1 MPGQFMSDLITCQ
14 SVGYRQQG
22 TDILTDIN
30 WKIDRGQ
37 HWAVLGPNGSGKT
50 TLLRIACGYLWPTS
64 GRVLRLGEELIDL
77 GELRRSIG
85 WISSGMIAEIPR
97 WDTGLETVVSG
108 RFAQIGLK
116 RLPDME
122 PTSADFAD
130 ARSELSR
137 LRCESLANKQFGI
150 LSQGERQQV
159 LIARARMAKPLLLVL
174 DEPCAGMDPGVRER
188 FLAWLSEMLNDEVR
202 MTNDEWRTA
211 VSSIRH
217 SSFDIRHSTPT
228 TVLVT
233 HHIEEIVPGFA
244 NTLVLSQGRVHS
256 CGPTDQVVTRE
267 TIETVY
273 RTRLNRLET
282 VGGRRWPLWG

>member
-1 MPGQFMSDLITCQ
+1 MNQLISCED
-14 SVGYRQQG
+14 VGYHQQG
-22 TDILTDIN
+22 TDILTNIN
-30 WKIDRGQ
+30 WQLERGQ
-37 HWAVLGPNGSGKT
+37 HWAVLGPNGCGKT
-50 TLLRIACGYLWPTS
+50 TLLRIACGYLWSTS

-122 PTSADFAD
+122 PTPADFAD
-130 ARSELSR
+130 AHDELAR
-137 LRCESLANKQFGI
+137 LRCESLADKPFGV

-188 FLAWLSEMLNDEVR
+188 FLKWLNEALHHPE
-202 MTNDEWRTA
+202 
-211 VSSIRH
+211 
-217 SSFDIRHSTPT
+217 TPT
-228 TVLVT
+228 VVLVT

-244 NTLVLSQGRVHS
+244 NTLVLAGGRVHS
-256 CGPTDQVVTRE
+256 SGPTDRVVTRE
-267 TIETVY
+267 TIESVY
-273 RTRLNRLET
+273 STRLSRLET
-282 VGGRRWPLWG
+282 LAGRRWPLWG